1 VLHVLDTI
9 LPLLSCATVFV
20 QRKSTDAAS
29 TMTVIQST
37 TDALHGVH
45 AIRNEHAFDK
55 VYTEVVAFCRLHDI
69 PVPDNSV
76 PSAADPVTRA
86 PRIGLRQR
94 PEALDDFHFIA
105 AGSAGDV
112 VSHTVKLRQQMYAIV
127 DQLTAEIDRPFTASV
142 CITFVITAVD
152 DLAAVYC
159 IVSF

>member
-1 VLHVLDTI
+1 MHVKI
-9 LPLLSCATVFV
+9 
-20 QRKSTDAAS
+20 AS
-29 TMTVIQST
+29 RIV
-37 TDALHGVH
+37 
-45 AIRNEHAFDK
+45 
-55 VYTEVVAFCRLHDI
+55 LHDI
-69 PVPDNSV
+69 PVPDKSV

-94 PEALDDFHFIA
+94 PKALDDFHFIA
-105 AGSAGDV
+105 AGSAGDI

-142 CITFVITAVD
+142 CVTFVITAVD

>member
-1 VLHVLDTI
+1 MLHVLDTI
-9 LPLLSCATVFV
+9 LPLLSCTTVFV
-20 QRKSTDAAS
+20 QRKSTDVAS

-86 PRIGLRQR
+86 PIEYVNAPRR
-94 PEALDDFHFIA
+94 
-105 AGSAGDV
+105 
-112 VSHTVKLRQQMYAIV
+112 
-127 DQLTAEIDRPFTASV
+127 LTTSISLLQ
-142 CITFVITAVD
+142 
-152 DLAAVYC
+152 DLQVMQTLQC
-159 IVSF
+159 RMP